1 MIRTI
6 LRNGAALDDAKAENL
21 KAMLDTGRSWLG

>member
-1 MIRTI
+1 MDI

-21 KAMLDTGRSWLG
+21 KAMFDTGRDWRG